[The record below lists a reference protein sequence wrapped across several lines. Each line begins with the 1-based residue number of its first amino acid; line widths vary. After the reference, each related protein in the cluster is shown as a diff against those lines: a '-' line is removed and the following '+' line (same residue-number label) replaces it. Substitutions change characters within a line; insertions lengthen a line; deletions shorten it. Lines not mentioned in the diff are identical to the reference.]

1 MDVRKQHIR
10 EMQLESLLRALLGE
24 DTRDGVGAPAEGVLL
39 PEVVALRDTA
49 RRLRAAVQ
57 CVPLPSGRTAV
68 RKALITTVKRARRVS
83 LSGTASRRAHG
94 WRVTA
99 GVAAAVI
106 MGVWGIGAGLSW
118 GGLPP
123 SSPWYGARV
132 ALEELEMALTP
143 GRLERAEM
151 LLRATRL
158 RVAEVQAMAE
168 VGDPSGLRRAA
179 DALDGEAGWL
189 HAIMT
194 TLSAADRDRLRLGL
208 KQI

>member
-1 MDVRKQHIR
+1 MDVHEQRVR
-10 EMQLESLLRALLGE
+10 EIQLEFLLRELLGE
-24 DTRDGVGAPAEGVLL
+24 ETRDGAGAPAGEVML
-39 PEVVALRDTA
+39 PEAVALRDTA

-68 RKALITTVKRARRVS
+68 RRALITTVKRSRRLS
-83 LSGTASRRAHG
+83 ASGTASRRAPG
-94 WRVTA
+94 WRVA
-99 GVAAAVI
+99 AWVAAAVI
-106 MGVWGIGAGLSW
+106 LGVWGIGSRLSW

-132 ALEELEMALTP
+132 ALEELEVALTP
-143 GRLERAEM
+143 DRLGKAEL

-158 RVAEVQAMAE
+158 RVAEVRAMADA
-168 VGDPSGLRRAA
+168 GDSPGMRRAA

-208 KQI
+208 HQI